1 MNVRS
6 ELVEIATL
14 HWHGFHLPA
23 AADGGPHQ
31 PVAPGETWS
40 PAFEVRQRASLFWYH
55 SHAHQRAGP
64 QVYAGLAGAIYVRDD
79 ESERLDLPNEYGVDD
94 IPLVVQDRAFSS
106 DGSFVYSASMHSR
119 MMGARGDTL
128 LVNGTVD
135 SVFEAAS
142 DRLRLRVLNGSNAR
156 FYSFSFSDARSFHL
170 IASDGGLL
178 ERPLHSKSVLLAP
191 GERAQIVVDLS
202 DGRAA
207 ELRARSAG
215 NMGMGG
221 GMMGRGMMGR
231 ERLDGGMG
239 GGSDF
244 GVLDILPGISR
255 RRGASLPRQLVSL
268 PAADAS
274 VAVRQRRFV
283 LDMGMG
289 MMGGFTING
298 KSMDMQRIDERVP
311 MNEWEIWQIE
321 NASMMAHPFH
331 IHDVQFRIL
340 DRDGKPPPA
349 GEQGLKD
356 TVVVNSRES
365 VRLLL
370 RFEDYADPDLPYMYH
385 CHILEHEDA
394 GMMGQF
400 VVTR

>member
-1 MNVRS
+1 M
-6 ELVEIATL
+6 
-14 HWHGFHLPA
+14 
-23 AADGGPHQ
+23 
-31 PVAPGETWS
+31 
-40 PAFEVRQRASLFWYH
+40 
-55 SHAHQRAGP
+55 
-64 QVYAGLAGAIYVRDD
+64 
-79 ESERLDLPNEYGVDD
+79 
-94 IPLVVQDRAFSS
+94 
-106 DGSFVYSASMHSR
+106 
-119 MMGARGDTL
+119 
-128 LVNGTVD
+128 
-135 SVFEAAS
+135 
-142 DRLRLRVLNGSNAR
+142 
-156 FYSFSFSDARSFHL
+156 RSFHL

-178 ERPLHSKSVLLAP
+178 ERPLRSKIVLLAP

-202 DGRAA
+202 DGRPA

-215 NMGMGG
+215 NM
-221 GMMGRGMMGR
+221 
-231 ERLDGGMG
+231 GMG

-255 RRGASLPRQLVSL
+255 RRGASLQRQLVSL

-283 LDMGMG
+283 LDMGVG

-298 KSMDMQRIDERVP
+298 KSRDMQRIDERVP

-340 DRDGKPPPA
+340 DRDGKPPTA

-356 TVVVNSRES
+356 TVVVNPRER

-370 RFEDYADPDLPYMYH
+370 RFEDYTDPDLPYMYH
-385 CHILEHEDA
+385 CVDTDCRNRPDREHS
-394 GMMGQF
+394 GRCIRR
-400 VVTR
+400 VIR